1 MNYLKQ
7 GNESMGKLKKGL
19 DIFSGLKRDTIRR
32 NSQRSVKWLVNK
44 IQSAAGNKDLVRS
57 VPKLGGMYLYAYD
70 AKFKDKLPFW
80 DAAPLVVPVQ
90 FEAKGFSGINFHYL
104 PVDQRLFLFKLLAGM
119 RSNTSRRYIRIS
131 YKTLV
136 ALSTSIWKFAYKR
149 YLFSHVKSRLLVID
163 KSEWEEALMLPV
175 ANFQKKT
182 ASFVYKEFSKKF

>member
-1 MNYLKQ
+1 MNYLKR

-57 VPKLGGMYLYAYD
+57 VPKLGGMYLYAYT
-70 AKFKDKLPFW
+70 AKYRDQLPFW

-104 PVDQRLFLFKLLAGM
+104 PVDQRLFLFKLLAGL

-136 ALSTSIWKFAYKR
+136 ALSTTIWKFAYKR

-163 KSEWEEALMLPV
+163 KSEWEEALTLPV

-182 ASFVYKEFSKKF
+182 QSFVHKEFSKRY

>member
-1 MNYLKQ
+1 MPKI
-7 GNESMGKLKKGL
+7 KKGL

-32 NSQRSVKWLVNK
+32 NSQRSVKWMINK
-44 IQSAAGNKDLVRS
+44 IQSASSNKDLVRS
-57 VPKLGGMYLYAYD
+57 VPKLGGMYLYVYD
-70 AKFKDKLPFW
+70 AKFKNRLEFW

-104 PVDQRLFLFKLLAGM
+104 PIDQRLFLFKLLAGL

-163 KSEWEEALMLPV
+163 RSEWEEALALPV

-182 ASFVYKEFSKKF
+182 QSFVHKEFSKRY